1 MQIRNLKDLL
11 KIENNCIH
19 LGELQRMYEKLTDPS
34 FINKNDQEQTDYIN
48 KYKDK
53 LNLCDQL
60 LQTDQLADDNK
71 NIEFFKRVLAK
82 KQEKLR
88 LYSQINIEPQLFSDP
103 IISIN
108 NQEFE
113 RNITEGGKSID
124 NFTYK
129 PPNSASNSA
138 IFNGYY
144 KGKNVIL
151 KHLQFLIL
159 NVLDMNKEYTNIFKI
174 EMNS

>member
-71 NIEFFKRVLAK
+71 NIEFL
-82 KQEKLR
+82 
-88 LYSQINIEPQLFSDP
+88 
-103 IISIN
+103 
-108 NQEFE
+108 
-113 RNITEGGKSID
+113 
-124 NFTYK
+124 
-129 PPNSASNSA
+129 
-138 IFNGYY
+138 
-144 KGKNVIL
+144 
-151 KHLQFLIL
+151 
-159 NVLDMNKEYTNIFKI
+159 KEY
-174 EMNS
+174 